1 MAAGRRV
8 LVTGMGGEL
17 GSQVTRMLEDEPWVG
32 PLMGMDLDPPRRRLH
47 RAEFHRILPGQ
58 RERAVELITAF
69 DPHVVVHVGVW
80 EPHARAGTRE
90 ARDLT
95 RRAATAVLG
104 AAGEGRSLEA
114 VVVRSGLEIYGRSP
128 QAPVR
133 PDESAPVAPTTPY
146 GHAVAEV
153 EAAAMRLGRFGA
165 TVGALRLA
173 PVVGPH
179 VPSPLGRLLRLPA
192 VPFSALAD
200 PPFAV
205 IEAGDAARAIV
216 AGARIGLEGPVNVVA
231 RGATTVRRALWAGRR
246 LPIPLLG
253 PEWMLARAIT
263 HVVGA
268 PVPDHVL
275 ELIHRG
281 RLGDGSQMQDRLGVR
296 PRHSTPEVIRALY
309 RWPSVVRQ
317 PPRRAW
323 EPVLEDAVT
332 EEKVS

>member
-1 MAAGRRV
+1 MATGRRV

-17 GSQVTRMLEDEPWVG
+17 GSQVTRMLEEEPWAGRLLGV
-32 PLMGMDLDPPRRRLH
+32 DLDPPRRRLR

-58 RERAVELITAF
+58 RERAIDLITGF

-80 EPHARAGTRE
+80 EPDARAGARE

-95 RRAATAVLG
+95 TRAATTVLG

-114 VVVRSGLEIYGRSP
+114 VVVRSGLEIYGRSS

-133 PDESAPVAPTTPY
+133 PEESAPVAPTSPY
-146 GHAVAEV
+146 GRAVAEV
-153 EAAAMRLGRFGA
+153 EAAALRLRRFGA

-179 VPSPLGRLLRLPA
+179 IPSPLGRLLRLPA

-200 PPFAV
+200 PPFTV
-205 IEAGDAARAIV
+205 IEASDAARAIV
-216 AGARIGLEGPVNVVA
+216 AAARIGLDEPVNVVA
-231 RGATTVRRALWAGRR
+231 SGSTTIRRALWAGRR
-246 LPIPLLG
+246 LPIPLIG

-263 HVVGA
+263 HLVGA
-268 PVPDHVL
+268 PVPEHVL

-281 RLGDGSQMQDRLGVR
+281 RLGDGSRMEPLLGVR
-296 PRHSTPEVIRALY
+296 ARHRAPEVIDALY

-323 EPVLEDAVT
+323 EPVAEDRQEVT
-332 EEKVS
+332 AS